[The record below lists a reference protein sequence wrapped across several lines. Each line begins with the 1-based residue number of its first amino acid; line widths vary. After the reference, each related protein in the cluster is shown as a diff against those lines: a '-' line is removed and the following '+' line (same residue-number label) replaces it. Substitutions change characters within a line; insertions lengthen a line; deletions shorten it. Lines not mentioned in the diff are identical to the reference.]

1 MPIWKKKKNPQHF
14 SMSQAQEALYLQHKK
29 LRYYTIKSRMPYL
42 ASLLSQAQQRM
53 ENHQG
58 TCRKEG
64 SMGILLNSHYFLRG
78 KWRALHN
85 AFSNQDKYTP

>member
-1 MPIWKKKKNPQHF
+1 MPIWKKKKKNPQHF

-58 TCRKEG
+58 TYRQEGRKHGDSSELPLFPKG
-64 SMGILLNSHYFLRG
+64 QVESS
-78 KWRALHN
+78 A
-85 AFSNQDKYTP
+85 